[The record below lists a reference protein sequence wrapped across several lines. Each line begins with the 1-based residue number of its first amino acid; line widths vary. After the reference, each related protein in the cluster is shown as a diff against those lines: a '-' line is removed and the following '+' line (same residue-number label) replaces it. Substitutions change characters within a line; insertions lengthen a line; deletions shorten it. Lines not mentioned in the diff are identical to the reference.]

1 MKKDK
6 VLFEWDTEKEKINIH
21 KHGISFDVAKL
32 VFNDYNRIEM
42 YQYKNGEDRYITI
55 GVVDEIL
62 VVVYT
67 MRRSVYRIISA
78 RNANNEEKRL
88 YYGY

>member
-1 MKKDK
+1 MKKD
-6 VLFEWDTEKEKINIH
+6 
-21 KHGISFDVAKL
+21 
-32 VFNDYNRIEM
+32 
-42 YQYKNGEDRYITI
+42 EDRYITI